1 MTRQGV
7 WTGTQNGG
15 MSSTP
20 FVWYDVF
27 TDHRFAGNALA
38 VFPDASGLTVEDM
51 AQIAR
56 ELNLSETTFVLPAE
70 TEGTTHRVRIFTPGR
85 ELPFAGHPTVGTAV
99 ALVEAS
105 GADHGDLVLGLGA
118 GPTPV
123 SVRRRPDGV
132 LEAQFRAPQVPRLGP
147 PPVSA
152 AEAAVLVGLSV
163 EDLEP
168 SFPVHQSDAGGTV
181 FLMVRLHSLEA
192 LARSRPVGS
201 APGVVGIYLAV
212 RTAHGW
218 QSRMYAPAVGVVED
232 PATGSAAVSFA
243 GSLHAHVEGY
253 GVDGT
258 HEVTLHQGVEMGRR
272 SELALS
278 FDVLDGLVS
287 EVRLA
292 GAAVK
297 VLDGVLA

>member
-1 MTRQGV
+1 
-7 WTGTQNGG
+7 
-15 MSSTP
+15 MSPTP

-38 VFPDASGLTVEDM
+38 VFPDASGLTGEDM
-51 AQIAR
+51 ARIAR

-70 TEGTTHRVRIFTPGR
+70 AERTTHRVRIFTPAR
-85 ELPFAGHPTVGTAV
+85 ELPFAGHPVVGTAV
-99 ALVEAS
+99 ALVEA
-105 GADHGDLVLGLGA
+105 GGGDHADLVFGLGA

-132 LEAQFRAPQVPRLGP
+132 LTAQFLAPQVPRLGP

-152 AEAAVLVGLSV
+152 AEAAALVGLTAS
-163 EDLEP
+163 DLDP
-168 SFPVHQSDAGGTV
+168 TFPVHQSDAGGTV
-181 FLMVRLHSLEA
+181 FLVVRLHSLDA

-201 APGVVGIYLAV
+201 APGVIGIYLAV

-243 GSLHAHVEGY
+243 GSLHAHVDGY

-258 HEVTLHQGVEMGRR
+258 HEVTIHQGIEMGRP
-272 SELALS
+272 SDLALS
-278 FDVLDGLVS
+278 FDVVDGSVS

-292 GAAVK
+292 GSAVK
-297 VLDGVLA
+297 VLDGVLG